1 MFKLT
6 PLTAAILVMISA
18 QVMADDSI
26 SNQSQVGTANIA
38 DVKQSQSPTSTATQ
52 TQLGQGNDAAALQDN
67 ATSAITQD
75 AVGDYNAGYAEQL
88 FEDNSTITQHQVGQF
103 NIAHGS

>member
-6 PLTAAILVMISA
+6 PLTAALLVMISA
-18 QVMADDSI
+18 QAMADDSL

-38 DVKQSQSPTSTATQ
+38 DVKQTQAPFSTATQ
-52 TQLGQGNDAAALQDN
+52 TQLGQGNDAAAVQDH
-67 ATSAITQD
+67 ASSVITQD

-88 FEDNSTITQHQVGQF
+88 YEDNATITQQQVGAF
-103 NIAHGS
+103 NT